1 MPHNTS
7 LDFGPVETLGF
18 AVLAL
23 YLGSFL
29 IARLRFLR
37 DNNIP
42 VPMVG
47 GFLFALIASQLLGQ
61 FKIHFGFD
69 MAMKEPMM
77 LAFFA
82 CVGLGADMSML
93 SKGGKQLLLFI
104 EVCLL
109 YLIIQDG
116 IGLMT
121 AISLDMHPLVGLLSG
136 SITLSG
142 GHATGTAYAQQFN
155 NDSNIAGAMELAM
168 ELAMAVA
175 TFGLILGG
183 IIGGPVA
190 GRLIKK
196 HNIALPDK
204 KADEHGIFL
213 QHDDSSY
220 APVDEDN
227 FLFAFLSV
235 LLCIIFGKIISVWFA
250 ANVMTLPDIFWSMFV
265 GVVIRNSRFHHKLP
279 SAHQPSVD
287 LIGNIALSLFLVMA
301 LMSLNLWGMIS
312 IAGPLLILLS
322 TQLIGMVLFS
332 SYITWRIMGR
342 DYNAAIIAGGHC
354 GFGLGATPTAVANMS
369 TLTKRFGPAPQAFI
383 VVPLMGAFFID
394 LLNAIVIQAYLAL
407 PIFGLVD

>member
-1 MPHNTS
+1 MPLNIS

-18 AVLAL
+18 AVLVL
-23 YLGSFL
+23 YIGTFL
-29 IARLRFLR
+29 ITRLRFLS

-42 VPMVG
+42 VPVVG
-47 GFLFALIASQLLGQ
+47 GFLFALVASLLIGQ
-61 FKIHFGFD
+61 FNIRFGFD

-77 LAFFA
+77 LAFFS
-82 CVGLGADMSML
+82 CVGLGADMGML

-104 EVCLL
+104 IACLL

-121 AISLDMHPLVGLLSG
+121 ALSLDMHPLVGLLSG

-142 GHATGTAYAQQFN
+142 GHATGAAYAQQFN
-155 NDSNIAGAMELAM
+155 DSSNIAGAM

-204 KADEHGIFL
+204 KADEHGIVL
-213 QHDDSSY
+213 QHDDSKY
-220 APVDEDN
+220 TPVDEDN
-227 FLFAFLSV
+227 FLFAFFSV

-250 ANVMTLPDIFWSMFV
+250 ANVMTLPDIFWCMFV
-265 GVVIRNSRFHHKLP
+265 GVVIRNVSIHDRLTV
-279 SAHQPSVD
+279 AHQPSVD

-312 IAGPLLILLS
+312 IAGPLLVLLG
-322 TQLIGMVLFS
+322 TQLVGMVIFS

-369 TLTKRFGPAPQAFI
+369 ALTKRFGPAPQAFI

-407 PIFGLVD
+407 PIFGLGVR

>member
-1 MPHNTS
+1 ALVAS
-7 LDFGPVETLGF
+7 LLVGYFD
-18 AVLAL
+18 
-23 YLGSFL
+23 
-29 IARLRFLR
+29 IRL
-37 DNNIP
+37 
-42 VPMVG
+42 
-47 GFLFALIASQLLGQ
+47 
-61 FKIHFGFD
+61 GFD

-77 LAFFA
+77 LAFFS

-93 SKGGKQLLLFI
+93 SKGGKQLLLF
-104 EVCLL
+104 VVACLL

-121 AISLDMHPLVGLLSG
+121 ALSLDMHPLVGLLSG

-142 GHATGTAYAQQFN
+142 GHATGAAYAQQFS
-155 NDSNIAGAMELAM
+155 DSSNIAGAM

-196 HNIALPDK
+196 HGIALPDK
-204 KADEHGIFL
+204 KDDEHGIVL
-213 QHDDSSY
+213 QHDDNEYS
-220 APVDEDN
+220 PVDEDN
-227 FLFAFLSV
+227 FLFAFFSV

-250 ANVMTLPDIFWSMFV
+250 ANVLTLPDIFWCMFV
-265 GVVIRNSRFHHKLP
+265 GVVMRNVSVPGKFP
-279 SAHQPSVD
+279 IAHQPSVD

-301 LMSLNLWGMIS
+301 LMSLNLWGMLS
-312 IAGPLLILLS
+312 IAGPLLILLG
-322 TQLIGMVLFS
+322 TQLIGMVIFS

-369 TLTKRFGPAPQAFI
+369 ALTKRFGPAPQAFI

-407 PIFGLVD
+407 PIFGLGN

>member
-1 MPHNTS
+1 MPFNIS

-18 AVLAL
+18 AVLVL
-23 YLGSFL
+23 YIGSFL
-29 IARLRFLR
+29 ISRLRFLSN
-37 DNNIP
+37 NNIP
-42 VPMVG
+42 VPVVG
-47 GFLFALIASQLLGQ
+47 GFLFALVASLLLGQ
-61 FKIHFGFD
+61 FDIRFGFD

-77 LAFFA
+77 LAFFS

-104 EVCLL
+104 IACLL

-121 AISLDMHPLVGLLSG
+121 AISLDVHPLVGLLSG

-142 GHATGTAYAQQFN
+142 GHATGAAYAQQFG
-155 NDSNIAGAMELAM
+155 DSSNIAGAM

-196 HNIALPDK
+196 HGITLPDK
-204 KADEHGIFL
+204 AAAHHTASQSGDCNDTAIDADH
-213 QHDDSSY
+213 
-220 APVDEDN
+220 
-227 FLFAFLSV
+227 FLFAFFSV
-235 LLCIIFGKIISVWFA
+235 LLCIIFGKMISSWFA
-250 ANVMTLPDIFWSMFV
+250 ANIMTLPDIFWCMFV
-265 GVVIRNSRFHHKLP
+265 GVVIRNASAYSKLP
-279 SAHQPSVD
+279 VAHTASVD
-287 LIGNIALSLFLVMA
+287 LISSITLSLFLVMS
-301 LMSLNLWGMIS
+301 LMSLNLWGMINM
-312 IAGPLLILLS
+312 AGPLLVLLS
-322 TQLIGMVLFS
+322 TQLIGMVIFS
-332 SYITWRIMGR
+332 SYITWRIMGK

-369 TLTKRFGPAPQAFI
+369 ALTKRFGPSPQAFI

-407 PIFGLVD
+407 PIFGLSN

>member
-1 MPHNTS
+1 MS
-7 LDFGPVETLGF
+7 LDFGPVQTLGF
-18 AVLAL
+18 AVLVL
-23 YLGSFL
+23 YIGIFL
-29 IARLRFLR
+29 VARLRFLSE
-37 DNNIP
+37 NNIP
-42 VPMVG
+42 VPVVG
-47 GFLFALIASQLLGQ
+47 GFLFALVASLLLGQ
-61 FKIHFGFD
+61 FNIRFGFD
-69 MAMKEPMM
+69 MSMKEPMM
-77 LAFFA
+77 LAFFS
-82 CVGLGADMSML
+82 CVGLGADMRML

-104 EVCLL
+104 IACLL

-121 AISLDMHPLVGLLSG
+121 ALSLDLHPLVGLLGG

-142 GHATGTAYAQQFN
+142 GHATGAAYAQQFSES
-155 NDSNIAGAMELAM
+155 SNIAGAM

-196 HNIALPDK
+196 HNIQVPHRAP
-204 KADEHGIFL
+204 DEHGSVL

-227 FLFAFLSV
+227 FLLAFFYV
-235 LLCIIFGKIISVWFA
+235 LLSIIFGKLISVWFA
-250 ANVMTLPDIFWSMFV
+250 ANVMTLPDIVWCMFV
-265 GVVIRNSRFHHKLP
+265 GVIIGNITIHDRLP
-279 SAHQPSVD
+279 NAHQPSVD

-312 IAGPLLILLS
+312 MAGPLLVLLG
-322 TQLIGMVLFS
+322 TQFVGMVIFA
-332 SYITWRIMGR
+332 SYITWQIMGK
-342 DYNAAIIAGGHC
+342 DYTAAVIAGGHC

-369 TLTKRFGPAPQAFI
+369 ALTKRFGPAPQAFI

-394 LLNAIVIQAYLAL
+394 LLNAIVIQVYLAL
-407 PIFGLVD
+407 PVFGLGN